1 MAAGICC
8 GNPDRKLEVI
18 SEADDEQIG
27 LIDKFLDSAE
37 ISVAKSDANNSFDI
51 QVRFMKKITVHMFVL
66 SVIIQMLF
74 TLKKR

>member
-18 SEADDEQIG
+18 SEADDEQIA

-37 ISVAKSDANNSFDI
+37 ISVANPMQTIPLIFRW
-51 QVRFMKKITVHMFVL
+51 RFMKKITVHMLVL